1 MCNRTSF
8 DILLD
13 FGSVAEEFLLDCYD
27 LSSLHMNSDELT
39 AVGLLRKQPIG
50 KKVRCRDCDSTIPV
64 VARERKTGTSRS
76 GCSETSSACPV
87 KRHDWTEKSP

>member
-8 DILLD
+8 DTLLD

-39 AVGLLRKQPIG
+39 AVGLLRKQRHAVESRATGIEDSLVFSNITG
-50 KKVRCRDCDSTIPV
+50 FILTDELRCRLIPA
-64 VARERKTGTSRS
+64 VASSRH
-76 GCSETSSACPV
+76 V
-87 KRHDWTEKSP
+87 

>member
-8 DILLD
+8 DTLLD

-27 LSSLHMNSDELT
+27 LSSLHMNAEELT

-50 KKVRCRDCDSTIPV
+50 KTVRCRDCDSSIPV
-64 VARERKTGTSRS
+64 VARERKTGIVLHGSRNKAIA
-76 GCSETSSACPV
+76 SEYFHKT
-87 KRHDWTEKSP
+87 